1 MQKACGHSLAAAP
14 TARGHAVSGL
24 FHSPPGVLFTF
35 PSRYWFAIGHRLVF
49 SLGGWAP
56 RIRTGFHVSRPTWD
70 AAGAA
75 GGFGYGALTRCG
87 RPFQAVPLPSS
98 DPVSRSRNPRGQAPW
113 FGLLR
118 VRSPL
123 LAKSLLFSFPPGT
136 EMFHFPGCRAGG
148 LWIDPSSTRI
158 AAGGFPHSEIHGSK
172 RVGRSPWL
180 IAASRV
186 LRRLAMPR
194 HPPHARQ
201 RLSGN
206 RLCTRM
212 VRTPARRSLRH
223 SSGRFGCQR
232 SKEIGHSGSHCGAD
246 GGGNRARTGDIQ
258 LAKLALY
265 QLSYTP
271 GEPESPGS
279 RNPGEPGCL
288 LWRGGGTVRRRGA
301 AEANGG
307 ARGALGPAGVLSDA
321 PAPYPSRF
329 CVQGRAAGARS

>member
-1 MQKACGHSLAAAP
+1 MQKACGHPASRAP

-24 FHSPPGVLFTF
+24 FHSPHGVLFTF

-70 AAGAA
+70 PARVVGH
-75 GGFGYGALTRCG
+75 FGYGALTPCG
-87 RPFQAVPLPSS
+87 RPFQSVPLCPSN
-98 DPVSRSRNPRGQAPW
+98 PTSRSRNPRGQAPW

-123 LAKSLLFSFPPGT
+123 LAKSLLFSLPPGT

-148 LWIDPSSTRI
+148 LWIDPASTAI
-158 AAGGFPHSEIHGSK
+158 SGGGLPHSEIHGSK

-201 RLSGN
+201 RLRGQSRPRT
-206 RLCTRM
+206 RLQTRGAP
-212 VRTPARRSLRH
+212 RARRSLRH
-223 SSGRFGCQR
+223 SSGLWKNRFACQR
-232 SKEIGHSGSHCGAD
+232 SKKGGSRRPLH
-246 GGGNRARTGDIQ
+246 GGGGWA
-258 LAKLALY
+258 
-265 QLSYTP
+265 
-271 GEPESPGS
+271 
-279 RNPGEPGCL
+279 
-288 LWRGGGTVRRRGA
+288 
-301 AEANGG
+301 
-307 ARGALGPAGVLSDA
+307 
-321 PAPYPSRF
+321 
-329 CVQGRAAGARS
+329 

>member
-35 PSRYWFAIGHRLVF
+35 PSRYWFAIGHRRVF

-70 AAGAA
+70 DPRVVGR
-75 GGFGYGALTRCG
+75 FGYRALTVYG
-87 RPFQAVPLPSS
+87 RPFQAVPLRPSNPTS
-98 DPVSRSRNPRGQAPW
+98 ESRNPGGHARR
-113 FGLLR
+113 FRLLR

-123 LAKSLLFSFPPGT
+123 LAQSRLFSFPPGT
-136 EMFHFPGCRAGG
+136 EMFHFPGCRARG
-148 LWIDPSSTRI
+148 LWIDPSSTGI
-158 AAGGFPHSEIHGSK
+158 AASGLPHSEIHGSK

-206 RLCTRM
+206 RLHPEGAGF
-212 VRTPARRSLRH
+212 PARRSLRH
-223 SSGRFGCQR
+223 SSGSFSCQR
-232 SKEIGHSGSHCGAD
+232 SKTEIRSPLH
-246 GGGNRARTGDIQ
+246 GGRDWSRTSDLVLIRD
-258 LAKLALY
+258 AL
-265 QLSYTP
+265 
-271 GEPESPGS
+271 
-279 RNPGEPGCL
+279 
-288 LWRGGGTVRRRGA
+288 
-301 AEANGG
+301 
-307 ARGALGPAGVLSDA
+307 
-321 PAPYPSRF
+321 
-329 CVQGRAAGARS
+329 

>member
-70 AAGAA
+70 TSRVVGR
-75 GGFGYGALTRCG
+75 FGYRALTVYG
-87 RPFQAVPLPSS
+87 RPFQAVPLRLSNPTA
-98 DPVSRSRNPRGQAPW
+98 RSRNPGRQARR

-123 LAKSLLFSFPPGT
+123 LAESLLFSLPPVT
-136 EMFHFPGCRAGG
+136 EMFHFTGCRARG
-148 LWIDPSSTRI
+148 LWIDPSGTGV

-201 RLSGN
+201 RLSEKPDLAPMG
-206 RLCTRM
+206 RGL
-212 VRTPARRSLRH
+212 
-223 SSGRFGCQR
+223 RFGARCGILLANSPVKDR
-232 SKEIGHSGSHCGAD
+232 KGKGSGHPKGPLH
-246 GGGNRARTGDIQ
+246 GGGA
-258 LAKLALY
+258 A
-265 QLSYTP
+265 
-271 GEPESPGS
+271 GS
-279 RNPGEPGCL
+279 R
-288 LWRGGGTVRRRGA
+288 RR
-301 AEANGG
+301 
-307 ARGALGPAGVLSDA
+307 D
-321 PAPYPSRF
+321 SRL
-329 CVQGRAAGARS
+329 

>member
-1 MQKACGHSLAAAP
+1 MPHTVTRGLIMQKACGHALAGAP

-70 AAGAA
+70 APRVVRD
-75 GGFGYGALTRCG
+75 FGYRAVTVYG
-87 RPFQAVPLPSS
+87 RPFQAVPL
-98 DPVSRSRNPRGQAPW
+98 SRSNPMTESRNPDRQAGR
-113 FGLLR
+113 FRLLR

-123 LAKSLLFSFPPGT
+123 LAQSRLFSVPPGT
-136 EMFHFPGCRAGG
+136 EMFHFPGCRSCG
-148 LWIDPSSTRI
+148 LWIHPPGTGV
-158 AAGGFPHSEIHGSK
+158 AASGLPHSEIHGSK

-206 RLCTRM
+206 RFCTR
-212 VRTPARRSLRH
+212 RCGLPARRSLRH
-223 SSGRFGCQR
+223 SSGNSAVKDRKRC
-232 SKEIGHSGSHCGAD
+232 ESHFPSQATG
-246 GGGNRARTGDIQ
+246 RT
-258 LAKLALY
+258 
-265 QLSYTP
+265 T
-271 GEPESPGS
+271 
-279 RNPGEPGCL
+279 
-288 LWRGGGTVRRRGA
+288 RGWWA
-301 AEANGG
+301 
-307 ARGALGPAGVLSDA
+307 
-321 PAPYPSRF
+321 
-329 CVQGRAAGARS
+329 